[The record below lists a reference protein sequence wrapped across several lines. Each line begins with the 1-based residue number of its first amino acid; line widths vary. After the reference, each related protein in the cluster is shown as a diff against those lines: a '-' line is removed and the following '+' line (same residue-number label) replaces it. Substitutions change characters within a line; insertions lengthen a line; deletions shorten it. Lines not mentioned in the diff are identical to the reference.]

1 MVLMERG
8 FDRMKL
14 FDTEVFD
21 ISTAENP
28 LLTDLCDLLMQCN
41 SDRSEEQKELDE
53 QFADVYS
60 TLRNSLTP
68 EQRELFDKY
77 QEEVEADEQLTGQ
90 HQFICGFKLAT
101 RLFAESMK

>member
-1 MVLMERG
+1 MERG

-21 ISTAENP
+21 ISAAGNP

-41 SDRSEEQKELDE
+41 SDRSNERRELDK
-53 QFADVYS
+53 QFEGVYG
-60 TLRNSLTP
+60 TLRGSLTP

-77 QEEVEADEQLTGQ
+77 QEEVEADERLTGQ
-90 HQFICGFKLAT
+90 HQFISGFKLAT
-101 RLFAESMK
+101 RLIVESMK